1 MSLLGNQNTQSNN
14 NFGGGLFGQNSN
26 INNNKDDKNTFGNLF
41 QNNNNQN
48 QNEQKK
54 DGNQANSLFSNNLFS
69 NNNNINGPK
78 NNNDNTS
85 NNTFTNLFSQ
95 NITNTQNKSN
105 NQAPASG
112 NNLFGQNLNINDQK
126 KNEGVSLFSNLSN
139 NNNSLFGAPKE
150 KNEKKENNQLFGN
163 NLSNN
168 EKSNNILFGT
178 INQIEQSKDNNNLKE
193 NKDIPLFGVSAN
205 QPKKEGENQNQ
216 NNNNQNNNNQN
227 NNNQNNNNQNNNN
240 QNNNN
245 QNNLNINKD
254 YLLVG
259 RLQEAPFQFTNI
271 QELNDFEK
279 NKILNS
285 TCKEVL
291 DDFSKMLYAQKE
303 KFKKCVENSRNLEN
317 NFRRMKKGIDYLAQI
332 SAVNQNRGENMI
344 QKIKGLNENSKNL
357 LQVTSKIDKDVSN
370 ALESFKNKNFNYNYI
385 NDNNNLMFYE
395 EFINLVNTCYK
406 IENSITETENNISK
420 REQEMQEKINKENQN
435 KDFLIERPNQKYLSL
450 NENEL
455 NIMFNDC
462 YGGLMNLNEMQD
474 KINNQYELLKQSLS
488 NKNEYINKY

>member
-1 MSLLGNQNTQSNN
+1 M
-14 NFGGGLFGQNSN
+14 
-26 INNNKDDKNTFGNLF
+26 
-41 QNNNNQN
+41 
-48 QNEQKK
+48 
-54 DGNQANSLFSNNLFS
+54 
-69 NNNNINGPK
+69 
-78 NNNDNTS
+78 
-85 NNTFTNLFSQ
+85 
-95 NITNTQNKSN
+95 
-105 NQAPASG
+105 
-112 NNLFGQNLNINDQK
+112 
-126 KNEGVSLFSNLSN
+126 
-139 NNNSLFGAPKE
+139 
-150 KNEKKENNQLFGN
+150 
-163 NLSNN
+163 
-168 EKSNNILFGT
+168 
-178 INQIEQSKDNNNLKE
+178 
-193 NKDIPLFGVSAN
+193 
-205 QPKKEGENQNQ
+205 
-216 NNNNQNNNNQN
+216 
-227 NNNQNNNNQNNNN
+227 
-240 QNNNN
+240 
-245 QNNLNINKD
+245 
-254 YLLVG
+254 LVG

-271 QELNDFEK
+271 QELDDYEK
-279 NKILNS
+279 NNILNS